1 GFSEKTTWY
10 GADALTHYHKPASRE
25 WIDAA
30 VFAIVAA
37 TLIRTF
43 VFEAYVIPTGSMEKS
58 LLINDFLFVSKT
70 AYGPRIP

>member
-1 GFSEKTTWY
+1 MKLY
-10 GADALTHYHKPASRE
+10 KKPASRE

-43 VFEAYVIPTGSMEKS
+43 IFEAYVIPTRQ
-58 LLINDFLFVSKT
+58 
-70 AYGPRIP
+70 YGENFAGQ